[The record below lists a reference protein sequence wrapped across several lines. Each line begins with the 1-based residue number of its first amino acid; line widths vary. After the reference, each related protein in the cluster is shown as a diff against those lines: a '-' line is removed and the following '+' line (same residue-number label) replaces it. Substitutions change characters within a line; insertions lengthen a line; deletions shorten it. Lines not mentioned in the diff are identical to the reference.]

1 MSVMRRAAIHA
12 AAAAVAIAVWSGPAS
27 IATISAAA
35 RQETAPT
42 FSRDV
47 APIFDAKCVSC
58 HRPGEVAPMS
68 LLTFRDARPWAA
80 SIREKVLSRA
90 MPPWHA
96 DPEYGTFRNNPSLTG
111 PEIDTI
117 VSWVSG
123 GAREGDPAERPPL
136 PAFAEGWQIGQPDMV
151 FEMPVE
157 YDVPARGTIDYQY
170 FEVPTNFTEDR
181 WMQAGEVRAGDRQHV
196 HHIIVYVREL
206 EPVARPNVVSVR
218 PIVPAGQ
225 RSAVARAPRPPAAA
239 PRPPTAG
246 ATPRGGDTMLVNWA
260 VGEDAPVYLPGTA
273 KRIPAGSTL
282 VFQVHYTTDGTP
294 GRDRSRLGLIFAKEA
309 PAREIRTGIIAN
321 AVFAILPG
329 DADQEVAAEATFAED
344 VNVWTMH
351 PHMHLRGKDMT
362 YTAIYP
368 DGRREMVLRV
378 PKYDFGWQTDYW
390 LAEPLAL
397 PKGSTLH
404 VSAHFDNSAANR
416 NNPDPTATVRWGD
429 QTWEEMMIG
438 FFTYTVEGATAAPAL
453 QRSASSAS
461 QETPARRT
469 TAAAARD
476 TPRTPWGEPDLQGT
490 WTSEAEL
497 SVPFERPR
505 ELGERQLLT
514 DAELA
519 DRESR
524 TARQLQSDNADFDLE
539 TADRSTAGQVGS
551 ATSPP
556 PHWLERGRTSRR
568 TSLVIDPPDGRIPP
582 ATPEAQRRAQGPI
595 GTFGGAAF
603 GGPQDLS
610 LWDRCISRGLPG
622 AIFPTVYNANT
633 RIVQGPGFVAIT
645 YEMIHDT
652 RIIPTDGRPHVSS
665 AVRGYF
671 GDSRGRWEGDTL
683 VVDVTNFSDKT
694 SYRGARDTLH
704 LVERFT
710 RVGDGELRYAVTVD
724 DPRTWTR
731 PWTAALDLTSQPDD
745 ALFEYA
751 CHEGNYAMRNILS
764 GARAAEAA
772 DQGTP

>member
-1 MSVMRRAAIHA
+1 M
-12 AAAAVAIAVWSGPAS
+12 
-27 IATISAAA
+27 SAAA
-35 RQETAPT
+35 QEAAPT
-42 FSRDV
+42 FTRDV
-47 APIFDAKCVSC
+47 APILHQRCAGC
-58 HRPGEVAPMS
+58 HRQGEVAPMP
-68 LLTFRDARPWAA
+68 LMTFRDARPWAA
-80 SIREKVLSRA
+80 AIREKVLSRA

-96 DPEYGTFRNNPSLTG
+96 DPQYGIFRNDLRLTER
-111 PEIDTI
+111 EIGTI
-117 VSWVSG
+117 VDWVNG
-123 GAREGDPAERPPL
+123 GAREGDPSAMPAPPT
-136 PAFAEGWQIGQPDMV
+136 FADGWQIGVPDAV

-157 YDVPARGTIDYQY
+157 YDVPAHGAIEYQY
-170 FEVPTNFTEDR
+170 FEVPTGFAEDR
-181 WMQAGEVRAGDRQHV
+181 WMQAGEVRAGDRGHV
-196 HHIIVYVREL
+196 HHIIVYVREP
-206 EPVARPNVVSVR
+206 EPIARPNVVRVR

-225 RSAVARAPRPPAAA
+225 PAVRRAEGPPAAA
-239 PRPPTAG
+239 PSAAAR
-246 ATPRGGDTMLVNWA
+246 ATPRGGDNMLVNWA

-282 VFQVHYTTDGTP
+282 VFQVHYTTNGTP
-294 GRDRSRLGLIFAKEA
+294 GRDRSRLGLIFAKE
-309 PAREIRTGIIAN
+309 PPVREIRTGIIAN
-321 AVFAILPG
+321 AGFAILPG
-329 DADQEVAAEATFAED
+329 AANQEVAAEATFAED
-344 VNVWTMH
+344 VKVWTMH
-351 PHMHLRGKDMT
+351 PHMHLRGRDMT

-368 DGRREMVLRV
+368 DGRGEIALRV

-397 PKGSTLH
+397 PKGSKLY

-416 NNPDPTATVRWGD
+416 NNPDPAATVRWGD

-438 FFTYTVEGATAAPAL
+438 FFTYTVEGPVASAAPAPGAAG
-453 QRSASSAS
+453 QAGRAEA
-461 QETPARRT
+461 
-469 TAAAARD
+469 AAAARVA
-476 TPRTPWGEPDLQGT
+476 PRTPWGEPDLQGT

-519 DRESR
+519 QRESR
-524 TARQLQSDNADFDLE
+524 TVQQLQSDNADFDLE
-539 TADRSTAGQVGS
+539 TADRSNAGQVGS

-568 TSLVIDPPDGRIPP
+568 TSLVIDPADGRIP
-582 ATPEAQRRAQGPI
+582 ATTPEAQRRAQGPR

-603 GGPQDLS
+603 AGPQDLS

-652 RIIPTDGRPHVSS
+652 RVIPTDGRPHVASG
-665 AVRGYF
+665 VRGYF

-683 VVDVTNFSDKT
+683 VVDVTNFSDSA

-710 RVGDGELRYAVTVD
+710 RRGDGELRYEVTVD

-731 PWTAALDLTSQPDD
+731 PWTAALELASQPDD

-764 GARAAEAA
+764 AARAAETR
-772 DQGTP
+772 TP